1 MGEALDVLDLI
12 EGEVEGGEFGESV
25 ESLDVCDE
33 VVVEVDFG
41 EGGGGVGGD
50 VDSFYAVLAEAQ
62 ALVVLAVSGSGLM
75 W

>member
-1 MGEALDVLDLI
+1 MLDLI